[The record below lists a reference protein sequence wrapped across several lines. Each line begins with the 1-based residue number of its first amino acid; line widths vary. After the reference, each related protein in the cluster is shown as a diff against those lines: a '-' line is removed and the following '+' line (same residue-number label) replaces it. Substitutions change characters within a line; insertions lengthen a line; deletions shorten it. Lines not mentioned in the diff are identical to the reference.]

1 MWGAA
6 KQFLYALIVLFV
18 MLIAGYTILNFVR
31 NSSKAPA
38 FLRNIA
44 NKVKTDASG
53 GGLQGA

>member
-18 MLIAGYTILNFVR
+18 MLIAGYTILNFVK

-38 FLRNIA
+38 FLRNFA
-44 NKVKTDASG
+44 SRAKADASG